1 VNARQPIERVVAYID
16 GFNLYFGLRESGL
29 RDCYWLNLVRLAE
42 NLLRPGQELV
52 STKYFTARI
61 SGGLAGDPAGRR
73 KAMDAKRK
81 RQSDY
86 LEALGT
92 LPGFQMYEGH
102 YLGKPVRC
110 RSCGSSW
117 RTHEEKMT
125 DVQIATELLL
135 DGLNGRFDTALILSA
150 DSDLVPP
157 IHAVRKQFRDKRIV
171 VGFPPG
177 RASVQLKR
185 AAHATF
191 TIGPEVLRQ
200 SVFPERV
207 PKPDGFVLRRPPQ
220 WQ

>member
-1 VNARQPIERVVAYID
+1 MIVYID
-16 GFNLYFGLRESGL
+16 GFNLYFGLRERGI
-29 RDCYWLNLVRLAE
+29 RHCYWLNLGQLAG
-42 NLLRPGQELV
+42 NLLRPGQQLAC
-52 STKYFTARI
+52 TKYFTARI
-61 SGGLAGDPAGRR
+61 SGGQAGDSPVRR

-92 LPGFQMYEGH
+92 LPDFRMYEGH
-102 YLGKPVRC
+102 YLGKSVTC
-110 RSCGSSW
+110 RSCRANW

-135 DGLNGRFDTALILSA
+135 DAFNDTFDVALIISA

-157 IHAVRKQFRDKRIV
+157 IRAVKAQFKGKRII

-177 RASVQLKR
+177 RSSVQLKK
-185 AAHATF
+185 AAHGDF
-191 TIGPEVLRQ
+191 TVNVSVLEQ
-200 SVFPERV
+200 SVFPPEV
-207 PKPDGFVLRRPPQ
+207 PKPDGFVLRRPIQ